1 MRQSRGT
8 DQNGKAAG
16 VPTQAG
22 IAHILRPCVRQRQ
35 LFNRNVFEPAP
46 LGKQNFG
53 GTLPRSGHDVLRQ
66 RKPDTGF
73 HQPVLR
79 HRNQRLCCDSCK
91 NRALGCGKPDDERDG
106 ENSARPAGISA
117 AENERIHRR
126 GQRPASGLGE
136 RGSQK

>member
-8 DQNGKAAG
+8 NQNGKTAG

-22 IAHILRPCVRQRQ
+22 IAHILRPRVRQRK
-35 LFNRNVFEPAP
+35 LFDRNLFEPAP
-46 LGKQNFG
+46 LGKQDFA
-53 GTLPRSGHDVLRQ
+53 GTLPRSGYDVLRQ

-91 NRALGCGKPDDERDG
+91 NRALDSRKPDDEGNG
-106 ENSARPAGISA
+106 ENPARPAGISA
-117 AENERIHRR
+117 AENERIHCR
-126 GQRPASGLGE
+126 GKRLAGGLGE
-136 RGSQK
+136 RGAQG

>member
-1 MRQSRGT
+1 MRQPRGT
-8 DQNGKAAG
+8 NQNGKAAG

-22 IAHILRPCVRQRQ
+22 IAHILRPRVRQRK
-35 LFNRNVFEPAP
+35 LFDRNLFEPAP

-53 GTLPRSGHDVLRQ
+53 GTLPRSGHDVFRQ

-79 HRNQRLCCDSCK
+79 HRNQRLCRDGCE
-91 NRALGCGKPDDERDG
+91 NGALDCGKPDDEGDG
-106 ENSARPAGISA
+106 ENSARSAGISA
-117 AENERIHRR
+117 AENKRLYCR
-126 GQRPASGLGE
+126 GQRPAGGLGE